1 VELPF
6 EVRLNGQRIGE
17 IRWPLIGHH
26 NANNALAAIAAARQ
40 AEVRAPLACE
50 ALAQFKNV
58 KRRLEPIA
66 VLDSITVYD
75 DFAHHPTAIRTTLE
89 ALRQRVGAAR
99 IIAIFE
105 PRSNTM
111 RMGIHRDQLAP
122 AFALADLTLLYSPPD
137 LPWDLAQCTK
147 PLGEKRRVFK
157 DINAIVEYV
166 SALKHPGGHIV
177 INE

>member
-1 VELPF
+1 VAFDWPPQCQQCPGCH
-6 EVRLNGQRIGE
+6 RGGQT
-17 IRWPLIGHH
+17 
-26 NANNALAAIAAARQ
+26 Q
-40 AEVRAPLACE
+40 AGVGAPLACE

-157 DINAIVEYV
+157 DINVIVEHV

-177 INE
+177 IME

>member
-1 VELPF
+1 M
-6 EVRLNGQRIGE
+6 
-17 IRWPLIGHH
+17 
-26 NANNALAAIAAARQ
+26 
-40 AEVRAPLACE
+40 
-50 ALAQFKNV
+50 

-122 AFALADLTLLYSPPD
+122 VFALADLTLLYSPSD

-147 PLGEKRRVFK
+147 PLGKQRRVFK

-166 SALKHPGGHIV
+166 SALKHPGDHIV
-177 INE
+177 IMSNGGFGGLPGKLIEMLQEG